1 MNTYACNKAIPNSKI
16 VTAIMI
22 IKGNKC
28 RKYQIPPKDNI
39 VQANP
44 AIIFNNV
51 CPDIIFAKS
60 RIDKLKTRDTY
71 DAISM
76 GTNRGANA
84 ICIPLGRKNPKKCSL
99 CFFIE
104 IILIPINNVNAKLN
118 VTKMWLVI
126 VKL

>member
-1 MNTYACNKAIPNSKI
+1 
-16 VTAIMI
+16 MI
-22 IKGNKC
+22 IKGNNC

-44 AIIFNNV
+44 AIIFSRV

-60 RIDKLKTRDTY
+60 RIDRLKTRERY

-84 ICIPLGRKNPKKCSL
+84 MCIPLGRKNPKKCNL
-99 CFFIE
+99 CFFIA
-104 IILIPINNVNAKLN
+104 IKFIPINNVNAKLN
-118 VTKMWLVI
+118 VIKI
-126 VKL
+126 

>member
-1 MNTYACNKAIPNSKI
+1 
-16 VTAIMI
+16 MI
-22 IKGNKC
+22 IKGNNC

-44 AIIFNNV
+44 AIIFSRA

-60 RIDKLKTRDTY
+60 RIDRLKTRERY

-84 ICIPLGRKNPKKCSL
+84 MCIPLDGKILKNVIYVFL
-99 CFFIE
+99 
-104 IILIPINNVNAKLN
+104 LQLN
-118 VTKMWLVI
+118 LFQ
-126 VKL
+126 